1 MRKQRRDR
9 KTVSHDLK
17 SGYEMMS
24 EKSPSEKAKEC
35 MERPAYPAARLSDQA
50 RKLIKAQGMQ
60 MEHKN
65 VEEYLAEKYD
75 IKGEMQVGQE
85 NIK

>member
-17 SGYEMMS
+17 SGYEMMP

-35 MERPAYPAARLSDQA
+35 MERPAYPDVRLSDQV

-60 MEHKN
+60 MEHKS

-75 IKGEMQVGQE
+75 IKGEMRVG
-85 NIK
+85 N